1 MSLPVAENAPESGA
15 SRPILI
21 GPPWA
26 SAAAG
31 AASTDRRAT
40 KMRGPVWRGRTS
52 GAEAP
57 RRRVPKPT
65 YRMTDLPS
73 ALASTQPADQAA
85 RGEEDGADID
95 GSQDQEPALRVD
107 AHEVLEEDDDRGADR
122 RADERP
128 RAAQR
133 HHQERLHRG
142 HELHV
147 DGAHEAVVVGPEH
160 AREAGERAGEH
171 EGQVLVEPDVV
182 PERPH
187 PGLALADALEPEPEG
202 RAHEEPEEGPRDHRR
217 DEGEVEERQRPPEAP
232 RQPEVGPRH
241 ARDPVIALGQRYPAE
256 GEPPDHHAQGERDH
270 QE

>member
-31 AASTDRRAT
+31 AASTDRRT
-40 KMRGPVWRGRTS
+40 TRMRGPVWRGRTARADRPRRRRDSPHGGRLARPS

-57 RRRVPKPT
+57 RRRNDNPT

-122 RADERP
+122 GADERP

-171 EGQVLVEPDVV
+171 EGQVLVEPDV
-182 PERPH
+182 
-187 PGLALADALEPEPEG
+187 
-202 RAHEEPEEGPRDHRR
+202 
-217 DEGEVEERQRPPEAP
+217 
-232 RQPEVGPRH
+232 
-241 ARDPVIALGQRYPAE
+241 
-256 GEPPDHHAQGERDH
+256 
-270 QE
+270 